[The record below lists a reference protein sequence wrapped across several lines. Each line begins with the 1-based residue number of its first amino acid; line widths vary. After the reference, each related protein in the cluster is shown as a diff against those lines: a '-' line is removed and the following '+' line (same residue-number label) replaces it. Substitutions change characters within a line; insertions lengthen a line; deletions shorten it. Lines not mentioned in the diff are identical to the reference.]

1 MSKILILGKTGF
13 GKSTSIGEIPELG
26 IKGLNP
32 KETYLISCVN
42 KPLPFRGATQK
53 YITTTLSELTKGNR
67 IISNDGPTIAKIINE
82 LIKSPYKNI
91 VIDD

>member
-1 MSKILILGKTGF
+1 MSKIQVLGRSGF
-13 GKSTSIGEIPELG
+13 GKSTSIGAIPELG

-42 KPLPFRGATQK
+42 KPLPFKEASQK
-53 YITTTLSELTKGNR
+53 YKITTFDKIPQGNR
-67 IISNDGPTIAKIINE
+67 IITNEGQLIAKIIHS
-82 LIKSPYKNI
+82 LIASPYKNI